1 MNQLNQCNY
10 LHFEIKKKL
19 TDELL
24 SSCFLNLNTNIP
36 NLKNLL
42 KSINSKTIIKKNIS
56 YFSIKFSKKNN
67 IYKKNIKDFILSQNL
82 NFLHPIIKTNILN
95 LFLRLKNIFNQKKIK
110 KSYLEHWFEISIIL
124 FTTLKEL
131 NPSMITTNITSIPNH
146 FNYLIKN
153 KRKIILKKN
162 TNIISLIFF
171 KLISIKFKK
180 KEKGITLQSSLN
192 NLLNIFLIKPFFIKT
207 ISNVIKNQNTHIN
220 INMIR
225 LEAVFKNTDKMNLI
239 YKLKKA
245 GAINIEFQITFK
257 YSNIYEKILLISQNS
272 YIDLIKEL
280 IFKYTDST
288 NISTLYLENEKLNKK
303 ITLIAINNRKNSQ
316 ICRIM
321 EYFFQN
327 KILRITPFEN
337 DLVEISKKNKCSK
350 NSIKIK
356 VINKWKIKNKK

>member
-1 MNQLNQCNY
+1 
-10 LHFEIKKKL
+10 
-19 TDELL
+19 
-24 SSCFLNLNTNIP
+24 
-36 NLKNLL
+36 
-42 KSINSKTIIKKNIS
+42 
-56 YFSIKFSKKNN
+56 
-67 IYKKNIKDFILSQNL
+67 
-82 NFLHPIIKTNILN
+82 
-95 LFLRLKNIFNQKKIK
+95 
-110 KSYLEHWFEISIIL
+110 
-124 FTTLKEL
+124 
-131 NPSMITTNITSIPNH
+131 MITTNITSIPNH
-146 FNYLIKN
+146 FNHLIKN

-207 ISNVIKNQNTHIN
+207 ISNVIKNQNTHININ